1 MTINRSKKPLSFDS
15 NLGNSTYG
23 NGLQDNRAYDLQ
35 GRLIHQ
41 SLINS
46 GNIAIDE
53 RTYRYDPN
61 SNVINLDTNY
71 EDNAYQYDKRDR
83 LISDQI
89 DQTITSV
96 TDSIFNYDLNDNRL
110 SQSRNDDDNF
120 DGDTLYSYQNNSNR
134 LLLEDTIDL
143 TETQAPTALDRRMV
157 YNDVGRLFQVFDQE
171 QLVAEY
177 IYNDQGQR
185 IRKTIFTNTLPTEI
199 TIYHYNQQGLL
210 ITETDENGSLK
221 RDYIWSGH
229 NQPLAQIDH
238 QSGSDN
244 IVYLHNDHLMTN
256 RLATNQSQ
264 TIVWRWEGEAFGA
277 TPAEQDPDGDS
288 NLAVVN
294 LRFPGQYFDSES
306 SLHYNWNRY
315 YDPTLG
321 RYITSDPIGL
331 DGGLNTY
338 GYVSQNPERYIDP
351 EGLVE
356 WTGDQVRLGLAKKS
370 RRIFIFI

>member
-1 MTINRSKKPLSFDS
+1 M
-15 NLGNSTYG
+15 
-23 NGLQDNRAYDLQ
+23 
-35 GRLIHQ
+35 
-41 SLINS
+41 
-46 GNIAIDE
+46 
-53 RTYRYDPN
+53 
-61 SNVINLDTNY
+61 INLDTNY

-143 TETQAPTALDRRMV
+143 TETQAPTALNRRMV

-244 IVYLHNDHLMTN
+244 IIYLHNDHLMTN

-277 TPAEQDPDGDS
+277 TPAEQDPDGDN
-288 NLAVVN
+288 NLAVVS
-294 LRFPGQYFDSES
+294 LRFPGQYFDQES
-306 SLHYNWNRY
+306 NLHYNGTRY
-315 YDPTLG
+315 YDPDLG
-321 RYITSDPIGL
+321 RYITSDRIGL
-331 DGGLNTY
+331 GGGINTY
-338 GYVSQNPERYIDP
+338 GYANQNPVRYIDRLGYSATTAD
-351 EGLVE
+351 GLVFDFPSIPPWARNPLGFCVFAMTTPGSMAGGCQDDIE
-356 WTGDQVRLGLAKKS
+356 ACEDDDPECKAFSKTG
-370 RRIFIFI
+370 